1 MLRIFPECSE
11 SCCTT
16 PRPRGLELRPREARN
31 GHRTCVCVGTDLD
44 ASVFYVD
51 FAMMRATMRTAE
63 SQESDGGVAVYPARV
78 FAGTVGIV
86 GILI

>member
-1 MLRIFPECSE
+1 M
-11 SCCTT
+11 
-16 PRPRGLELRPREARN
+16 
-31 GHRTCVCVGTDLD
+31 
-44 ASVFYVD
+44 Y

-78 FAGTVGIV
+78 FAETVEIV